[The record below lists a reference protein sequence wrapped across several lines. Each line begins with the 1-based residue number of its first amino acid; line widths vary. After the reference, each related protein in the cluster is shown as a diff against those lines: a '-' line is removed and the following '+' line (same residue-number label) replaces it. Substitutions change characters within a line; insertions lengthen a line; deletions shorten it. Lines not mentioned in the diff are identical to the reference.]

1 MNTKLNKEAFDF
13 LGITKFHQS
22 GYTGKNITI
31 ASKESIIEGVFDDVE
46 CDGYFEYNSTNKQAK
61 HGTTVMDYIRQVVPD
76 ARKIACDFSGIT
88 EKNVWNCEG
97 MQKLLD
103 NPPQV
108 FTSSSY
114 NSSDSQEHHMKKY
127 RELREKGCFL
137 VHGAGNDGEDG
148 VLNVV
153 KNDVFKA
160 VAAYKLYCGKPKKE
174 SFSSVGEEVDF
185 ASLDNLRASW
195 DNKRHTGTSFSAPV
209 FAGMVALVQD
219 FFIAKTGKQL
229 EYEKLLEFIKD
240 NCVDLE
246 ETGIDNKSG
255 FGLFILPEPDSI
267 EISRYMNTKGE
278 DETMSE
284 ENKNTK
290 TYKTLEDIPAW
301 GKPTVEKLVNK
312 KAIQGDEN
320 GDLNISNDLLRVL
333 VIHDRLG
340 VYD

>member
-1 MNTKLNKEAFDF
+1 MTKKLNEDAFDF
-13 LGITKFHQS
+13 LGITKFHEN

-31 ASKESIIEGVFDDVE
+31 ASKESIIEGIFDDVE
-46 CDGYFEYNSTNKQAK
+46 CDDYFSTDTSKSAK

-76 ARKIACDFSGIT
+76 ARKIACDFSGT
-88 EKNVWNCEG
+88 VEKNVWNCVG

-103 NPPQV
+103 NPPQI
-108 FTSSSY
+108 FTSSAY
-114 NSSDSQEHHMKKY
+114 DSSDSKEHHMIKY
-127 RELREKGCFL
+127 QELREKGCFL

-148 VLNVV
+148 VLDVV

-195 DNKRHTGTSFSAPV
+195 DNKRHTGTSFSAPI
-209 FAGMVALVQD
+209 FAGMVGLVQD

-229 EYEKLLEFIKD
+229 SYENLLQFIKD
-240 NCVDLE
+240 NCIDVDE
-246 ETGIDNKSG
+246 EGKDAKSG
-255 FGLFILPEPDSI
+255 YGLFILPEPNSI
-267 EISRYMNTKGE
+267 NILKYTDVKGE
-278 DETMSE
+278 ETMSE
-284 ENKNTK
+284 ENKNK
-290 TYKTLEDIPAW
+290 TYKTLDDVPAW
-301 GKPTVEKLVNK
+301 GKSTIEKLINK
-312 KAIQGDEN
+312 KALRGDEN
-320 GDLNISNDLLRVL
+320 GNLNISNDLLRTL

>member
-13 LGITKFHQS
+13 LGITKFHES
-22 GYTGKNITI
+22 GYTGKHIAI
-31 ASKESIIEGVFDDVE
+31 ASKESIIKGVFDDVE
-46 CDGYFEYNSTNKQAK
+46 CDDYFSTDTSKSAK
-61 HGTTVMDYIRQVVPD
+61 HGTNVMDYIRQVVPD

-88 EKNVWNCEG
+88 EKNVWNCVG

-103 NPPQV
+103 NPPQI
-108 FTSSSY
+108 FTSSAY

-127 RELREKGCFL
+127 RELRDKGCFL

-174 SFSSVGEEVDF
+174 AFSSVGEEVDF
-185 ASLDNLRASW
+185 ASLDNLRATW
-195 DNKRHTGTSFSAPV
+195 DNKRHTGTSFSAPI
-209 FAGMVALVQD
+209 FAGMIGLVQD
-219 FFIAKTGKQL
+219 FFISKTGRQL
-229 EYEKLLEFIKD
+229 SYENLLQFIKD

-267 EISRYMNTKGE
+267 EISRYINTKGE
-278 DETMSE
+278 NKTMSE

-290 TYKTLEDIPAW
+290 TYKTLEDVPNW
-301 GKPTVEKLVNK
+301 GKPTIEKLINK
-312 KAIQGDEN
+312 NALKGDEN
-320 GDLNISNDLLRVL
+320 GNLNISNDLLRTL

-340 VYD
+340 LYD

>member
-1 MNTKLNKEAFDF
+1 MAMKLNEEAFNF
-13 LGITKFHQS
+13 LGISKFHEN
-22 GYTGKNITI
+22 GYTGKNTTI
-31 ASKESIIEGVFDDVE
+31 ASKESIIEGIFDEVE
-46 CDGYFEYNSTNKQAK
+46 CDDYFSTDTSKSAK

-76 ARKIACDFSGIT
+76 ARKIACDFSGT
-88 EKNVWNCEG
+88 VEKNVWNCEG
-97 MQKLLD
+97 MEKLLS

-114 NSSDSQEHHMKKY
+114 NTSDSQEHHMKKY
-127 RELREKGCFL
+127 RELRDKGCFL

-148 VLNVV
+148 VLNAV

-160 VAAYKLYCGKPKKE
+160 VAAYKLFCGKPKKE

-185 ASLDNLRASW
+185 ASLDNLRATW
-195 DNKRHTGTSFSAPV
+195 DNKRHTGTSYSAPI
-209 FAGMVALVQD
+209 FAGMVGLVQD
-219 FFIAKTGKQL
+219 FFIARTGKQL
-229 EYEKLLEFIKD
+229 DYENLLQFIKD
-240 NCVDLE
+240 NCIDVDE
-246 ETGIDNKSG
+246 EGKDAKSG
-255 FGLFILPEPDSI
+255 YGLFILPDPNSI
-267 EISRYMNTKGE
+267 SIVKYTDVKGE

-320 GDLNISNDLLRVL
+320 GDLNISNDLLRIL

-340 VYD
+340 VYN

>member
-1 MNTKLNKEAFDF
+1 MNTKLNKEAFEF
-13 LGITKFHQS
+13 LGITKFHEN

-31 ASKESIIEGVFDDVE
+31 ASKESIIQGVFDDVD
-46 CDGYFEYNSTNKQAK
+46 CDDYFTFESKGAK

-76 ARKIACDFSGIT
+76 ARKIACDFSGT
-88 EKNVWNCEG
+88 VEKNIWICVG
-97 MQKLLD
+97 MQKLLS

-114 NSSDSQEHHMKKY
+114 NTSDSQEHHMKKY
-127 RELREKGCFL
+127 KELRDKGCFL

-195 DNKRHTGTSFSAPV
+195 DNKKHTGTSFSAPI
-209 FAGMVALVQD
+209 FASMIGLVQD
-219 FFIAKTGKQL
+219 FFISQTGKQL
-229 EYEKLLEFIKD
+229 DYENLLQFIKD
-240 NCVDLE
+240 NCIDVDE
-246 ETGIDNKSG
+246 EGKDNKSG
-255 FGLFILPEPDSI
+255 YGLFILPAP
-267 EISRYMNTKGE
+267 NTIDINKYIKN
-278 DETMSE
+278 E
-284 ENKNTK
+284 EANEMIV
-290 TYKTLEDIPAW
+290 YKTLDDIPAW
-301 GKPTVEKLVNK
+301 GKSTIEKLINK
-312 KAIQGDEN
+312 KALQGDEN
-320 GDLNISNDLLRVL
+320 GDLNISNDLLRTL

-340 VYD
+340 LYD

>member
-1 MNTKLNKEAFDF
+1 MTKKLNKEAFDF
-13 LGITKFHQS
+13 LGITKFHES

-31 ASKESIIEGVFDDVE
+31 ASKESIIQGVFDDVE
-46 CDGYFEYNSTNKQAK
+46 CDDYFSTDTSKSAK

-88 EKNVWNCEG
+88 EKNVWKCEG
-97 MQKLLD
+97 MEKLLS

-114 NSSDSQEHHMKKY
+114 NTSDSQEHHMKKY
-127 RELREKGCFL
+127 KELRDKGCFL

-160 VAAYKLYCGKPKKE
+160 VAAYKLFCGKPKKE
-174 SFSSVGEEVDF
+174 AFSSVGEEVDF
-185 ASLDNLRASW
+185 ASLDNLRATW

-229 EYEKLLEFIKD
+229 DYENLLQFIKD
-240 NCVDLE
+240 NCIDLE

-267 EISRYMNTKGE
+267 EISRYINTKGE
-278 DETMSE
+278 NKTMSE

-320 GDLNISNDLLRVL
+320 GNLNITNDLLRTL

-340 VYD
+340 LYN

>member
-1 MNTKLNKEAFDF
+1 MTKKLNKEAFDF

-46 CDGYFEYNSTNKQAK
+46 CDDYFSTDTSKSAK

-103 NPPQV
+103 NPPQI
-108 FTSSSY
+108 FTSSAY
-114 NSSDSQEHHMKKY
+114 DSSDSKEHHMIKY
-127 RELREKGCFL
+127 QELREKGCFL

-148 VLNVV
+148 VLDVV

-209 FAGMVALVQD
+209 FAGMIGLVQD
-219 FFIAKTGKQL
+219 FFISKTGRQL
-229 EYEKLLEFIKD
+229 SYENLLQFIKD
-240 NCVDLE
+240 NCIDVDE
-246 ETGIDNKSG
+246 EGKDDKSG
-255 FGLFILPEPDSI
+255 FGLFILPNPNSI
-267 EISRYMNTKGE
+267 DIAKYTNVIK
-278 DETMSE
+278 E
-284 ENKNTK
+284 ENEMI
-290 TYKTLEDIPAW
+290 YKTLEDIPAW
-301 GKPTVEKLVNK
+301 GKSTIEKLINK
-312 KAIQGDEN
+312 NALKGDEN
-320 GDLNISNDLLRVL
+320 GNLNITNDLLRTL

-340 VYD
+340 LYN

>member
-1 MNTKLNKEAFDF
+1 MTKKLNKEAFDF
-13 LGITKFHQS
+13 LGITKFHES
-22 GYTGKNITI
+22 GYTGKHIAI
-31 ASKESIIEGVFDDVE
+31 ASKESIIKGVFDDVE
-46 CDGYFEYNSTNKQAK
+46 CDDYFSTDTSKSAK
-61 HGTTVMDYIRQVVPD
+61 HGTNVMDYIRQVVPD

-88 EKNVWNCEG
+88 EKNVWNCVG

-103 NPPQV
+103 NPPQI
-108 FTSSSY
+108 FTSSAY

-127 RELREKGCFL
+127 RELRDKGCFL

-174 SFSSVGEEVDF
+174 AFSSVGEEVDF
-185 ASLDNLRASW
+185 ASLDNLRATW
-195 DNKRHTGTSFSAPV
+195 DNKRHTGTSFSAPI
-209 FAGMVALVQD
+209 FAGMIGLVQD
-219 FFIAKTGKQL
+219 FFISKTGRQL
-229 EYEKLLEFIKD
+229 SYENLLQFIKD

-267 EISRYMNTKGE
+267 EISRYINTKGE
-278 DETMSE
+278 NKTMSE

-290 TYKTLEDIPAW
+290 TYKTLEDVPNW
-301 GKPTVEKLVNK
+301 GKPTIEKLINK
-312 KAIQGDEN
+312 NALKGDEN
-320 GDLNISNDLLRVL
+320 GNLNISNDLLRTL

-340 VYD
+340 LYD

>member
-1 MNTKLNKEAFDF
+1 MTKKLNKEAFDF
-13 LGITKFHQS
+13 LGITKFHEN

-31 ASKESIIEGVFDDVE
+31 ASKEMIIEGIFDDVE
-46 CDGYFEYNSTNKQAK
+46 CDDYFSTDTSKSAK

-88 EKNVWNCEG
+88 EKNVWKCEG
-97 MQKLLD
+97 MEKLLS

-148 VLNVV
+148 VLDVV

-160 VAAYKLYCGKPKKE
+160 VAAYKLYCGKPKREK
-174 SFSSVGEEVDF
+174 FSSVGEEVDF

-209 FAGMVALVQD
+209 FAGMVGLVQD

-229 EYEKLLEFIKD
+229 DYKNLLQFIKD

-255 FGLFILPEPDSI
+255 FGLFILPNPNSI
-267 EISRYMNTKGE
+267 DITKY
-278 DETMSE
+278 TNVSKE
-284 ENKNTK
+284 ENEDMI
-290 TYKTLEDIPAW
+290 TYKTLNDIPAW
-301 GKPTVEKLVNK
+301 GKPTIEKLVNK

-320 GDLNISNDLLRVL
+320 GDLNITNDLLRTL

-340 VYD
+340 LYD

>member
-1 MNTKLNKEAFDF
+1 MAMKLNEEAFNF
-13 LGITKFHQS
+13 LGISKFHEN

-31 ASKESIIEGVFDDVE
+31 ASKEMIIEGVFDDVE
-46 CDGYFEYNSTNKQAK
+46 CDDYFSTDTSKSAK
-61 HGTTVMDYIRQVVPD
+61 HGTNVMDYIRQVVPD
-76 ARKIACDFSGIT
+76 ARKIACDFSGT
-88 EKNVWNCEG
+88 VKKNVWNCVG

-148 VLNVV
+148 VLDVV

-174 SFSSVGEEVDF
+174 TFSSVGEEVDF

-195 DNKRHTGTSFSAPV
+195 DNKRHTGTSYSAPI
-209 FAGMVALVQD
+209 FAGMVGLVQD
-219 FFIAKTGKQL
+219 FFITKTGKQL

-240 NCVDLE
+240 NCIDVDE
-246 ETGIDNKSG
+246 EGKDEKSG
-255 FGLFILPEPDSI
+255 YGLFILPDPNSI
-267 EISRYMNTKGE
+267 NISKYADVKEE
-278 DETMSE
+278 DEHMT
-284 ENKNTK
+284 
-290 TYKTLEDIPAW
+290 TYKTLNDVPAW
-301 GKPTVEKLVNK
+301 GKQTIEKLINK
-312 KAIQGDEN
+312 NALRGDEN
-320 GDLNISNDLLRVL
+320 GNLNITNDLLRTL

-340 VYD
+340 LYD

>member
-1 MNTKLNKEAFDF
+1 MKLNEEAFDF
-13 LGITKFHQS
+13 LGITKFHES

-31 ASKESIIEGVFDDVE
+31 ASKESIIQGVFDDVD
-46 CDGYFEYNSTNKQAK
+46 CDDYFTFESKSAK

-88 EKNVWNCEG
+88 EKNVWKCEG
-97 MQKLLD
+97 MEKLLS
-103 NPPQV
+103 NLPQV

-160 VAAYKLYCGKPKKE
+160 VAAYKLFCGKPKKE

-185 ASLDNLRASW
+185 ASLDNLRATW
-195 DNKRHTGTSFSAPV
+195 DNKRHTGTSFSAPI
-209 FAGMVALVQD
+209 FAGMVGLVQD

-229 EYEKLLEFIKD
+229 SYENLLQFIKD
-240 NCVDLE
+240 NCIDLE

-267 EISRYMNTKGE
+267 EISRYINTKGE
-278 DETMSE
+278 NKTMSE

-301 GKPTVEKLVNK
+301 GKTTVEKLVKK

-320 GDLNISNDLLRVL
+320 GDLNISNDLLRTL

-340 VYD
+340 LYD

>member
-1 MNTKLNKEAFDF
+1 MNTKLNKEAFEF

-31 ASKESIIEGVFDDVE
+31 ASKEMIIEGIFDDVE
-46 CDGYFEYNSTNKQAK
+46 CDDYFSTDTSKSAK

-76 ARKIACDFSGIT
+76 ARKIACDFSGT
-88 EKNVWNCEG
+88 VEKNIWNCVG

-160 VAAYKLYCGKPKKE
+160 VAAYKLFCGKPKKE
-174 SFSSVGEEVDF
+174 AFSSVGEEVDF

-209 FAGMVALVQD
+209 FAGMVGLVQD
-219 FFIAKTGKQL
+219 FFISKTGKQL
-229 EYEKLLEFIKD
+229 EYDKLLEFIKD
-240 NCVDLE
+240 NCIDLE
-246 ETGIDNKSG
+246 EIGIDDKSG
-255 FGLFILPEPDSI
+255 HGLFILPEPDSI
-267 EISRYMNTKGE
+267 NISRYMEIKGE
-278 DETMSE
+278 ETMSE
-284 ENKNTK
+284 ENTN
-290 TYKTLEDIPAW
+290 TYKTLEDVPTW

-320 GDLNISNDLLRVL
+320 GNLNISNDLLRTL

-340 VYD
+340 LYD

>member
-1 MNTKLNKEAFDF
+1 MKLNEEAFKF
-13 LGITKFHQS
+13 LGISKFHEN

-31 ASKESIIEGVFDDVE
+31 ASKEMIIEGVFDDVL
-46 CDGYFEYNSTNKQAK
+46 CDNYFSTDTSKSAK

-76 ARKIACDFSGIT
+76 AKKIACDFSGT
-88 EKNVWNCEG
+88 VEKNVWNCVG
-97 MQKLLD
+97 MQKLLN

-114 NSSDSQEHHMKKY
+114 NTSDSQEHHMKKY

-160 VAAYKLYCGKPKKE
+160 VAAYKLFCGKPKKE
-174 SFSSVGEEVDF
+174 AFSSVGEEVDF
-185 ASLDNLRASW
+185 ASLDNLRANW

-209 FAGMVALVQD
+209 FAGMVGLVQD
-219 FFIAKTGKQL
+219 FFISKTGKQL
-229 EYEKLLEFIKD
+229 EYDKLLEFIKD
-240 NCVDLE
+240 NCIDLE
-246 ETGIDNKSG
+246 ETGVDNKSG
-255 FGLFILPEPDSI
+255 YGLFILPEPDSI
-267 EISRYMNTKGE
+267 NISRYAEIKGE

-284 ENKNTK
+284 ENKNTNI
-290 TYKTLEDIPAW
+290 YKTLKDVPTW

-320 GDLNISNDLLRVL
+320 GNLNITNDLLRTL

-340 VYD
+340 LYN

>member
-1 MNTKLNKEAFDF
+1 MTKKLNKEAFDF

-31 ASKESIIEGVFDDVE
+31 ASKESIIEGVFDDVD
-46 CDGYFEYNSTNKQAK
+46 CDDYFTFESKGAK
-61 HGTTVMDYIRQVVPD
+61 HGTNVMDYIRQVVPD
-76 ARKIACDFSGIT
+76 ARKIACDFSGT
-88 EKNVWNCEG
+88 VEKNVWNCVG

-108 FTSSSY
+108 FTSSAY
-114 NSSDSQEHHMKKY
+114 DSSDSKEHHMSKY

-160 VAAYKLYCGKPKKE
+160 IAAYKLYCGKPKKE

-185 ASLDNLRASW
+185 ASLDNLRATW
-195 DNKRHTGTSFSAPV
+195 DNKRHTGTSFSAPI

-219 FFIAKTGKQL
+219 FFIANTRKQL
-229 EYEKLLEFIKD
+229 DYENLLQFIKD
-240 NCVDLE
+240 NCIDLE

-267 EISRYMNTKGE
+267 EISRYINTKGE
-278 DETMSE
+278 NKTMSE

-320 GDLNISNDLLRVL
+320 GNLNISNDLLRIL

-340 VYD
+340 LYN

>member
-1 MNTKLNKEAFDF
+1 MKLNEDAFEF
-13 LGITKFHQS
+13 LGITKFHEN
-22 GYTGKNITI
+22 GYTGKHIAI

-46 CDGYFEYNSTNKQAK
+46 CDEYFECNSTNKQAK

-76 ARKIACDFSGIT
+76 ARKIACDFSGMT
-88 EKNVWNCEG
+88 EKNVWKCEG
-97 MQKLLD
+97 MEKLLS

-127 RELREKGCFL
+127 RELRDKGCFL

-148 VLNVV
+148 VLDVV

-160 VAAYKLYCGKPKKE
+160 VAAYSMFCGKPKREK
-174 SFSSVGEEVDF
+174 FSSVGEEVDF

-195 DNKRHTGTSFSAPV
+195 DNKRHTGTSFSAPI
-209 FAGMVALVQD
+209 FAGMVGLVQD
-219 FFIAKTGKQL
+219 FFISKTGKQL
-229 EYEKLLEFIKD
+229 DYENLLQFIKD
-240 NCVDLE
+240 NCIDLE

-255 FGLFILPEPDSI
+255 HGLFILPEPDSI
-267 EISRYMNTKGE
+267 NISKYMEIKGE

-320 GDLNISNDLLRVL
+320 GDLNISNDLLRIL

-340 VYD
+340 LYD

>member
-13 LGITKFHQS
+13 LGITKFHEN

-31 ASKESIIEGVFDDVE
+31 ASKESIIEGIFDDVE
-46 CDGYFEYNSTNKQAK
+46 CDDYFSTDTSKSAK

-88 EKNVWNCEG
+88 EKNVWNCVG

-103 NPPQV
+103 NPPQI
-108 FTSSSY
+108 FTSSAY
-114 NSSDSQEHHMKKY
+114 DSSDSKEHHMKKY
-127 RELREKGCFL
+127 RELRDKGCFL

-174 SFSSVGEEVDF
+174 AFSSVGEEVDF
-185 ASLDNLRASW
+185 ASLDNLRATW
-195 DNKRHTGTSFSAPV
+195 DNKRHTGTSFSAPI
-209 FAGMVALVQD
+209 FAGMVGLVQD

-229 EYEKLLEFIKD
+229 DYENLLQFIKD
-240 NCVDLE
+240 NCIDVDE
-246 ETGIDNKSG
+246 EGKDDKSG
-255 FGLFILPEPDSI
+255 FGLFILPNPNSI
-267 EISRYMNTKGE
+267 DIAKYTNVIK
-278 DETMSE
+278 E
-284 ENKNTK
+284 ENEMI
-290 TYKTLEDIPAW
+290 YKTLEDIPAW
-301 GKPTVEKLVNK
+301 GKSTIEKLINK
-312 KAIQGDEN
+312 NALKGDEN
-320 GDLNISNDLLRVL
+320 GNLNITNDLLRTL

-340 VYD
+340 LYD

>member
-1 MNTKLNKEAFDF
+1 MNTKLNEEAFDF
-13 LGITKFHQS
+13 LGIAKFHEN

-31 ASKESIIEGVFDDVE
+31 ASKESIIQGIFDDVE
-46 CDGYFEYNSTNKQAK
+46 CDDYFSTDTSKSAK

-76 ARKIACDFSGIT
+76 ARKIACDFSGT
-88 EKNVWNCEG
+88 VEKNIWKCEG
-97 MQKLLD
+97 MEKLLS

-160 VAAYKLYCGKPKKE
+160 VAAYKLFCGKPKRE

-219 FFIAKTGKQL
+219 FFISKTGKQL
-229 EYEKLLEFIKD
+229 DYENLLQFIKD
-240 NCVDLE
+240 NCIDVDE
-246 ETGIDNKSG
+246 EGKDEKSG
-255 FGLFILPEPDSI
+255 YGLFILPDPNSI
-267 EISRYMNTKGE
+267 NISKYTDVKGE
-278 DETMSE
+278 DKTMSE
-284 ENKNTK
+284 ENKNTNI
-290 TYKTLEDIPAW
+290 YKTLNDVPTW

-320 GDLNISNDLLRVL
+320 GDLNISNDLLRML

-340 VYD
+340 LYD

>member
-1 MNTKLNKEAFDF
+1 MTKKLNEDAFEF

-31 ASKESIIEGVFDDVE
+31 ASKESIIEGIFDDVE
-46 CDGYFEYNSTNKQAK
+46 CDDYFSTDTSKSAK

-76 ARKIACDFSGIT
+76 ARKIACDFSGT
-88 EKNVWNCEG
+88 VERNVWNCTG

-103 NPPQV
+103 DPPQV

-114 NSSDSQEHHMKKY
+114 NTSDSQEDHMKKY
-127 RELREKGCFL
+127 RELRDKGCFL

-160 VAAYKLYCGKPKKE
+160 VAAYKLFCGKPKKE
-174 SFSSVGEEVDF
+174 AFSSVGEEVDF
-185 ASLDNLRASW
+185 ASLDNLRATW
-195 DNKRHTGTSFSAPV
+195 DNKRHTGTSFSAPI
-209 FAGMVALVQD
+209 FAGMIGLVQD
-219 FFIAKTGKQL
+219 FFISKTGRQL
-229 EYEKLLEFIKD
+229 SYENLLQFIKD

-267 EISRYMNTKGE
+267 EISRYINTKGE
-278 DETMSE
+278 NKTMSE

-290 TYKTLEDIPAW
+290 TYKTLEDVPNW
-301 GKPTVEKLVNK
+301 GKPTIEKLINK
-312 KAIQGDEN
+312 NALKGDEN
-320 GDLNISNDLLRVL
+320 GNLNISNDLLRTL

-340 VYD
+340 LYD

>member
-13 LGITKFHQS
+13 LGITKFHEG

-31 ASKESIIEGVFDDVE
+31 ASKESIIKGVFDDVE
-46 CDGYFEYNSTNKQAK
+46 CDEYFEVNSTNKQAK

-88 EKNVWNCEG
+88 EKNVWNCVG

-103 NPPQV
+103 NPPQI
-108 FTSSSY
+108 FTSSAY
-114 NSSDSQEHHMKKY
+114 DSSDSKEHHMKKY
-127 RELREKGCFL
+127 KELRGKGCFL
-137 VHGAGNDGEDG
+137 VHGAGNDGEEG

-160 VAAYKLYCGKPKKE
+160 ISAYKLYCGKPKKE
-174 SFSSVGEEVDF
+174 AFSSVGEEVDF
-185 ASLDNLRASW
+185 ASLDNLRATW

-209 FAGMVALVQD
+209 FAGMIGLVQD
-219 FFIAKTGKQL
+219 FFISKTGRQL
-229 EYEKLLEFIKD
+229 SYECLLQFIKD
-240 NCVDLE
+240 NCIDLE
-246 ETGIDNKSG
+246 ETGVDNKSG
-255 FGLFILPEPDSI
+255 YGLFILPEPDSI
-267 EISRYMNTKGE
+267 EISRYINTKGE
-278 DETMSE
+278 DKTMSE

-320 GDLNISNDLLRVL
+320 GDLNISNDLLRML

-340 VYD
+340 IYD

>member
-13 LGITKFHQS
+13 LGITKFHEN

-31 ASKESIIEGVFDDVE
+31 ASKEMIIEGIFDDVE
-46 CDGYFEYNSTNKQAK
+46 CDDYFSTDTSKSAK

-88 EKNVWNCEG
+88 EKNVWKCEG
-97 MQKLLD
+97 MEKLLS

-160 VAAYKLYCGKPKKE
+160 VAAYKLFCGKPKKE

-195 DNKRHTGTSFSAPV
+195 DNKRHTGTSFSAPI
-209 FAGMVALVQD
+209 FAGMVGLVQD

-229 EYEKLLEFIKD
+229 DYENLLQFIKD
-240 NCVDLE
+240 NCIDVDE
-246 ETGIDNKSG
+246 EGKDDKSG
-255 FGLFILPEPDSI
+255 FGLFILPNPNSI
-267 EISRYMNTKGE
+267 DIAKYTNVIK
-278 DETMSE
+278 E
-284 ENKNTK
+284 EN
-290 TYKTLEDIPAW
+290 EMIC
-301 GKPTVEKLVNK
+301 
-312 KAIQGDEN
+312 
-320 GDLNISNDLLRVL
+320 
-333 VIHDRLG
+333 
-340 VYD
+340 

>member
-13 LGITKFHQS
+13 LGITKFHEN

-31 ASKESIIEGVFDDVE
+31 ASKEMIIEGIFDDVE
-46 CDGYFEYNSTNKQAK
+46 CDDYFSTDTSKSAK

-88 EKNVWNCEG
+88 EKNVWKCEG
-97 MQKLLD
+97 MEKLLS

-160 VAAYKLYCGKPKKE
+160 ISAYKLFCGKPKKE

-185 ASLDNLRASW
+185 ASLDNLRATW

-219 FFIAKTGKQL
+219 FFISKTGKQL
-229 EYEKLLEFIKD
+229 SYENLLQFIKD
-240 NCVDLE
+240 NCIDVDE
-246 ETGIDNKSG
+246 EGKDAKSSY
-255 FGLFILPEPDSI
+255 GLFILPDPNSI
-267 EISRYMNTKGE
+267 NISKYTEVEGE
-278 DETMSE
+278 DKIMNE
-284 ENKNTK
+284 ENKNSK
-290 TYKTLEDIPAW
+290 IYKTLNDIPDW
-301 GKPTVEKLVNK
+301 GKSTIEKLINK
-312 KAIQGDEN
+312 NALKGDEN
-320 GDLNISNDLLRVL
+320 GNLNITNDLLRTL

-340 VYD
+340 LYN

>member
-1 MNTKLNKEAFDF
+1 MTKKLNEDAFDF
-13 LGITKFHQS
+13 LGIAKFHKN

-31 ASKESIIEGVFDDVE
+31 ASKEMIIEGIFDDVE
-46 CDGYFEYNSTNKQAK
+46 CDDYFSTDTSKSAK

-76 ARKIACDFSGIT
+76 ARKIACDFSGT
-88 EKNVWNCEG
+88 VEKNIWNCEG

-114 NSSDSQEHHMKKY
+114 NTSDSQEHHMKKY
-127 RELREKGCFL
+127 KELRDKGCFL

-160 VAAYKLYCGKPKKE
+160 VAAYKLFCGKPKKE
-174 SFSSVGEEVDF
+174 AFSSVGEEVDF
-185 ASLDNLRASW
+185 ASLDNLRATW

-229 EYEKLLEFIKD
+229 DYENLLQFIKD
-240 NCVDLE
+240 NCIDVDE
-246 ETGIDNKSG
+246 EGKDDKSG
-255 FGLFILPEPDSI
+255 FGLFILPNPNSI
-267 EISRYMNTKGE
+267 DIAKYTNVIK
-278 DETMSE
+278 E
-284 ENKNTK
+284 ENEMI
-290 TYKTLEDIPAW
+290 YKTLEDIPAW
-301 GKPTVEKLVNK
+301 GKPTVKKLVNK

-320 GDLNISNDLLRVL
+320 GNLNITNDLLRTL

-340 VYD
+340 LYN

>member
-1 MNTKLNKEAFDF
+1 MNTKLNKEAFEF

-31 ASKESIIEGVFDDVE
+31 ASKEMVIEDIFDDVE
-46 CDGYFEYNSTNKQAK
+46 CDNYFSTATSKSAK
-61 HGTTVMDYIRQVVPD
+61 HGTTVMDYIRQVVPN

-88 EKNVWNCEG
+88 EKNVWKCEG
-97 MQKLLD
+97 MEKLLN

-127 RELREKGCFL
+127 RELRDKGCFL
-137 VHGAGNDGEDG
+137 VHGAGNDGEEG

-160 VAAYKLYCGKPKKE
+160 ISAYKLFCGKPKKE
-174 SFSSVGEEVDF
+174 AFSSVGEEVDF

-209 FAGMVALVQD
+209 FAGMVALAQD
-219 FFIAKTGKQL
+219 FFISKTGKQL
-229 EYEKLLEFIKD
+229 SYKSLLQFIKD
-240 NCVDLE
+240 NCIDLE

-267 EISRYMNTKGE
+267 EISRYINTKGE
-278 DETMSE
+278 DKTMSE

-290 TYKTLEDIPAW
+290 TYKTLEDIPNW
-301 GKPTVEKLVNK
+301 GKSTIEKLVNK
-312 KAIQGDEN
+312 NVLNGDEN
-320 GDLNISNDLLRVL
+320 GDLNISNDLLRTL

-340 VYD
+340 LYD

>member
-1 MNTKLNKEAFDF
+1 MNTKLNKEAFEF

-31 ASKESIIEGVFDDVE
+31 ASKESIIKGIFDDVE
-46 CDGYFEYNSTNKQAK
+46 CDDYFERNSTNKQAK

-76 ARKIACDFSGIT
+76 ARKIACDFSGT
-88 EKNVWNCEG
+88 VEKNVWNCVG

-114 NSSDSQEHHMKKY
+114 NTSDSQEHHMKKY
-127 RELREKGCFL
+127 KELRGKGCFL
-137 VHGAGNDGEDG
+137 VHGAGNDSEDG

-174 SFSSVGEEVDF
+174 AFSSVGEEVDF

-209 FAGMVALVQD
+209 LAGMVGLVQD
-219 FFIAKTGKQL
+219 FFISKTGKQL
-229 EYEKLLEFIKD
+229 SYESLLQFIKD
-240 NCVDLE
+240 NCIDLE

-267 EISRYMNTKGE
+267 EISRYINTKGE

-320 GDLNISNDLLRVL
+320 GDLNISNDLLRIL
-333 VIHDRLG
+333 VIHDRLEL
-340 VYD
+340 YD

>member
-13 LGITKFHQS
+13 LGITKFHEN

-31 ASKESIIEGVFDDVE
+31 ASKEMIIEGIFDDVE
-46 CDGYFEYNSTNKQAK
+46 CDDYFSTDTSKSAK

-88 EKNVWNCEG
+88 EKNVWKCEG
-97 MQKLLD
+97 MEKLLS

-160 VAAYKLYCGKPKKE
+160 VAAYKLFCGKPKKE

-185 ASLDNLRASW
+185 ASLDNLRATW

-219 FFIAKTGKQL
+219 FFISKTGKQL
-229 EYEKLLEFIKD
+229 SYENLLQFIKD
-240 NCVDLE
+240 NCIDVDE
-246 ETGIDNKSG
+246 EGKDAKSG
-255 FGLFILPEPDSI
+255 YGLFILPDPNSI
-267 EISRYMNTKGE
+267 NISKYTEVEGE
-278 DETMSE
+278 DKIMNE
-284 ENKNTK
+284 ENKNSK
-290 TYKTLEDIPAW
+290 IYKTLNDIPDW
-301 GKPTVEKLVNK
+301 GKSTIEKLINK
-312 KAIQGDEN
+312 NALKGDEN
-320 GDLNISNDLLRVL
+320 GNLNISNDLLRTL

-340 VYD
+340 LYD

>member
-1 MNTKLNKEAFDF
+1 MNTKLNKDAFDF

-31 ASKESIIEGVFDDVE
+31 ASKEMIIEGVFDDVE
-46 CDGYFEYNSTNKQAK
+46 CDDYFSTDTSKSAK
-61 HGTTVMDYIRQVVPD
+61 HGTNVMDYIHQVVPD
-76 ARKIACDFSGIT
+76 ARKIACDFSGT
-88 EKNVWNCEG
+88 VEKNVWKCEG
-97 MQKLLD
+97 MEKLLS

-127 RELREKGCFL
+127 RELRDKGCFL
-137 VHGAGNDGEDG
+137 VHGAGNDGEEG

-160 VAAYKLYCGKPKKE
+160 VAAYKLYCGKPKRE

-209 FAGMVALVQD
+209 FAGMVGLVQD
-219 FFIAKTGKQL
+219 FFIARTGKQL
-229 EYEKLLEFIKD
+229 SYENLLQFIKD
-240 NCVDLE
+240 NCIDLE
-246 ETGIDNKSG
+246 ETGIDTKSG
-255 FGLFILPEPDSI
+255 YGLFILPEPDSI
-267 EISRYMNTKGE
+267 NISRYAEIKGE

-290 TYKTLEDIPAW
+290 IYKTLKDVPTW

-320 GDLNISNDLLRVL
+320 GNLNISNDLLRTL

-340 VYD
+340 LYD

>member
-76 ARKIACDFSGIT
+76 AKKIACDFSGT
-88 EKNVWNCEG
+88 VKKNVWNCVG

-148 VLNVV
+148 VLDVV

-174 SFSSVGEEVDF
+174 TFSSVGEEVDF
-185 ASLDNLRASW
+185 ASLDNLRATW
-195 DNKRHTGTSFSAPV
+195 DNKRHTGTSFSAPI
-209 FAGMVALVQD
+209 FAGMVGLVQD
-219 FFIAKTGKQL
+219 FFISKTGKQL

-240 NCVDLE
+240 NCIDVDE
-246 ETGIDNKSG
+246 EGKDDKSG

-267 EISRYMNTKGE
+267 DISKYTDVKGE
-278 DETMSE
+278 ETMSE
-284 ENKNTK
+284 ENKNK
-290 TYKTLEDIPAW
+290 TYKTLDDVPAW
-301 GKPTVEKLVNK
+301 GKSTIEKLINK
-312 KAIQGDEN
+312 KALRGDEN
-320 GDLNISNDLLRVL
+320 GNLNISNDLLRTL

>member
-1 MNTKLNKEAFDF
+1 MAMKLNEEAFKF
-13 LGITKFHQS
+13 LGISKFHEN

-31 ASKESIIEGVFDDVE
+31 ASKEMIIEGVFDDVE
-46 CDGYFEYNSTNKQAK
+46 CDDYFSTDTSKSAK

-88 EKNVWNCEG
+88 EKNVWKCEG
-97 MQKLLD
+97 MEKLLN

-127 RELREKGCFL
+127 RELRDKGCFL
-137 VHGAGNDGEDG
+137 VHGARNDGEDG

-160 VAAYKLYCGKPKKE
+160 IAAYKLYCGKPKKE

-209 FAGMVALVQD
+209 FAGMVGLVQD
-219 FFIAKTGKQL
+219 FFISKTGKQL
-229 EYEKLLEFIKD
+229 EYDKLLEFIKD
-240 NCVDLE
+240 NCIDLE
-246 ETGIDNKSG
+246 EIGIDDKSG
-255 FGLFILPEPDSI
+255 FGLFILPDPNSI
-267 EISRYMNTKGE
+267 NISKYTDVKGE
-278 DETMSE
+278 NETMSE

-301 GKPTVEKLVNK
+301 GKPTVEELLNK

-320 GDLNISNDLLRVL
+320 GNLNISNDLLRTL

-340 VYD
+340 LYD

>member
-1 MNTKLNKEAFDF
+1 MTKKLNKEAFDF

-46 CDGYFEYNSTNKQAK
+46 CDDYFSTDTSKSAK

-103 NPPQV
+103 NPPQI
-108 FTSSSY
+108 FTSSAY
-114 NSSDSQEHHMKKY
+114 DSSDSKEHHMIKY
-127 RELREKGCFL
+127 QELREKGCFL

-148 VLNVV
+148 VLDVV

-209 FAGMVALVQD
+209 FAGMIGLVQD
-219 FFIAKTGKQL
+219 FFISKTGRQL
-229 EYEKLLEFIKD
+229 SYENLLQFIKD
-240 NCVDLE
+240 NCIDVDE
-246 ETGIDNKSG
+246 EGKDDKSG
-255 FGLFILPEPDSI
+255 FGLFILPNPNSI
-267 EISRYMNTKGE
+267 DIAKYTNVIK
-278 DETMSE
+278 E
-284 ENKNTK
+284 ENEMI
-290 TYKTLEDIPAW
+290 YKTLEDIPAW
-301 GKPTVEKLVNK
+301 GKSTIEKLINK
-312 KAIQGDEN
+312 KALRGDEN
-320 GDLNISNDLLRVL
+320 GDLNISNDLLRTL

>member
-1 MNTKLNKEAFDF
+1 MNTKLNKDAFDF
-13 LGITKFHQS
+13 LGITKFHES

-31 ASKESIIEGVFDDVE
+31 ASKESIIQGVFDDVD
-46 CDGYFEYNSTNKQAK
+46 CDDYFTFESKGAK
-61 HGTTVMDYIRQVVPD
+61 HGTNVMDYIRQVVPD
-76 ARKIACDFSGIT
+76 ARKIACDFSGT
-88 EKNVWNCEG
+88 VEKNVWKCED
-97 MQKLLD
+97 MEKLLN

-114 NSSDSQEHHMKKY
+114 NTSDSKEHHMIKY
-127 RELREKGCFL
+127 QELREKGCFL

-148 VLNVV
+148 VLDVV

-185 ASLDNLRASW
+185 ASLDNLRATW

-209 FAGMVALVQD
+209 FAGMVGLVQD
-219 FFIAKTGKQL
+219 FFIDKTGKQL
-229 EYEKLLEFIKD
+229 EYEILLQFIKD
-240 NCVDLE
+240 NCIDVDE
-246 ETGIDNKSG
+246 EGKDDKSG
-255 FGLFILPEPDSI
+255 FGLFILPEPNSI
-267 EISRYMNTKGE
+267 NILKYTDIKGE
-278 DETMSE
+278 DKIMSE

-320 GDLNISNDLLRVL
+320 GNLNITNDLLRTL

>member
-1 MNTKLNKEAFDF
+1 MTKKLNEDAFEF
-13 LGITKFHQS
+13 LGITKFHES

-46 CDGYFEYNSTNKQAK
+46 CDGYFEVNSTNKQAK
-61 HGTTVMDYIRQVVPD
+61 HGTNVMDYIRQVVPD

-88 EKNVWNCEG
+88 EKNVWKCEG
-97 MQKLLD
+97 MEKLLS

-127 RELREKGCFL
+127 QELREKGCFL

-148 VLNVV
+148 VLDVV

-174 SFSSVGEEVDF
+174 TFSSVGEEVDF
-185 ASLDNLRASW
+185 ASLDNLRATW
-195 DNKRHTGTSFSAPV
+195 DNKRHTGTSFSAPI
-209 FAGMVALVQD
+209 FAGMVGLVQD

-229 EYEKLLEFIKD
+229 SYENLLKFIKD

-255 FGLFILPEPDSI
+255 FGLFILPNPNSI
-267 EISRYMNTKGE
+267 DIAKYTNVIK
-278 DETMSE
+278 E
-284 ENKNTK
+284 ENEMI
-290 TYKTLEDIPAW
+290 YKTLEDIPAW
-301 GKPTVEKLVNK
+301 GKSTIEKLIEK
-312 KAIQGDEN
+312 KALQGDEN
-320 GDLNISNDLLRVL
+320 GNLNVSNDLLRML

-340 VYD
+340 IYG

>member
-13 LGITKFHQS
+13 LGITKFHEN

-31 ASKESIIEGVFDDVE
+31 ASKEMIIEGIFDDVE
-46 CDGYFEYNSTNKQAK
+46 CDDYFSTDTSKSAK

-88 EKNVWNCEG
+88 EKNVWKCEG

-114 NSSDSQEHHMKKY
+114 NTSDSQEHHMKKY
-127 RELREKGCFL
+127 KELRDKGCFL

-153 KNDVFKA
+153 RNDVFKA
-160 VAAYKLYCGKPKKE
+160 IAAYKLYCGKPKKE

-185 ASLDNLRASW
+185 ASLDNLRATW
-195 DNKRHTGTSFSAPV
+195 DNKRHTGTSFSAPI
-209 FAGMVALVQD
+209 FAGMVGLVQD
-219 FFIAKTGKQL
+219 FFISKTGKQL
-229 EYEKLLEFIKD
+229 EYENLLQFIKD
-240 NCVDLE
+240 NCIDVDE
-246 ETGIDNKSG
+246 EGKDDKSG
-255 FGLFILPEPDSI
+255 FGLFILPNPNSI
-267 EISRYMNTKGE
+267 DITKY
-278 DETMSE
+278 TNVIKE
-284 ENKNTK
+284 ENEDMI
-290 TYKTLEDIPAW
+290 TYKTLNDIPDW
-301 GKPTVEKLVNK
+301 GKSTIEKLINK
-312 KAIQGDEN
+312 NALKGDEN
-320 GDLNISNDLLRVL
+320 GNLNISNDLLRTL

-340 VYD
+340 LYD